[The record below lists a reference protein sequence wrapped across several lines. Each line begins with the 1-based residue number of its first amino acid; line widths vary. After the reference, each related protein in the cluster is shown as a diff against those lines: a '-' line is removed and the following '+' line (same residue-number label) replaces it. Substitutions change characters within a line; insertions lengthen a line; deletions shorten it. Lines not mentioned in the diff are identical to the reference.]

1 MDPVVTVDDDNVT
14 VEPGGQASVIVRVRN
29 LSSIV
34 EGFSLDVLGDA
45 APWAQVLPGKVEVL
59 PQGEAQATVLFAP
72 PPGVTTRAGQVPFG
86 IRAVSQVDPTASA
99 VVEGDLHVGN
109 VSLSQGRITPATS
122 KGRWSGKHRIEL
134 SNWGNTP
141 VRLALEVSD
150 PEEALGFLITPDVL
164 ELPLGTAGTAK
175 LKVRARKPFFRGA
188 PLRRSFRVVGRPLAP
203 GERRPA
209 PGPAPQPYGYDPD
222 QPAVDGAFEQR
233 PIIGRGVLP
242 VAMVALVAAGA
253 IGFLTSR
260 SGDDPEGE
268 TSPPPVPQA
277 FTAASLTG
285 DSVRLS
291 WEPGERADSYTA
303 FVVDPAT
310 RDDDRPRVVDQID
323 SIPGEQGQ
331 FDVPELEQST
341 EYCFQ
346 LAAVRGEA
354 TSART
359 DPQCATTAQVAG
371 PGAPATP
378 TDVTAERTDDGK
390 VRVSWVDASAGAANH
405 LVARGTSVLVVVE
418 PAVSEQIVDATDDE
432 LCFTVQ
438 AKQGDQVSEPSE
450 EACVEPAPEGGAGD
464 GAAGAAP
471 FVPGGVAPDDLGIV
485 AVPLAPPGLT
495 FVDDASGLALAEETR
510 LTLVA
515 QGLQPGLLLS
525 TDYPEL
531 TPRVSAAAYLVYLP
545 GFDTPG
551 DALAACAAQGLTC
564 ETYTPGSPRPGAR
577 SPVPPAA
584 GTATTAAPPTTPP
597 TTAPPL

>member
-45 APWAQVLPGKVEVL
+45 APWAQVLPGRLEVL

-72 PPGVTTRAGQVPFG
+72 PPGVATRAGQVPFG

-109 VSLSQGRITPATS
+109 VSLSQGKITPATS
-122 KGRWSGKHRIEL
+122 KGRWSGRHRIEL

-150 PEEALGFLITPDVL
+150 PDEALGFLITPDVL
-164 ELPLGTAGTAK
+164 ELPLGTTRTAK

-242 VAMVALVAAGA
+242 VAVVALVAAGA

-260 SGDDPEGE
+260 SGDDPKREI
-268 TSPPPVPQA
+268 TPPPAPRA

-285 DSVRLS
+285 DSIRLN

-303 FVVDPAT
+303 YVVDPAT
-310 RDDDRPRVVDQID
+310 RDDERPRVIDQID

-331 FDVPELEQST
+331 FDVPELEHST

-346 LAAVRGEA
+346 LAAIRGEA

-359 DPQCATTAQVAG
+359 DPQCASTAQVAG

-390 VRVSWVDASAGAANH
+390 VRVSWVDATDGAANH

-438 AKQGDQVSEPSE
+438 AKKGDQVSEPSE
-450 EACVEPAPEGGAGD
+450 EACVEPPPEGGAG
-464 GAAGAAP
+464 GEGGGGAGAVP
-471 FVPGGVAPDDLGIV
+471 FVPGGPAPGDLGVV
-485 AVPLAPPGLT
+485 AVPLTPPGLT
-495 FVDDASGLALAEETR
+495 FVDDASGLALAEQTR
-510 LTLVA
+510 QQLVA

-531 TPRVSAAAYLVYLP
+531 TPRVSAAAYLVHLP
-545 GFDTPG
+545 GFDTPE

-577 SPVPPAA
+577 NPVPPAA
-584 GTATTAAPPTTPP
+584 PTTNPP
-597 TTAPPL
+597 TTAPPP

>member
-1 MDPVVTVDDDNVT
+1 MDPVVTVDDDNVA

-29 LSSIV
+29 MSSIV

-45 APWAQVLPGKVEVL
+45 APWAQVLPGRLEVL
-59 PQGEAQATVLFAP
+59 PQSEAQATVLFAP
-72 PPGVTTRAGQVPFG
+72 PPGVATRAGQVPFG

-99 VVEGDLHVGN
+99 VVEGDLHVGS
-109 VSLSQGRITPATS
+109 VSLSQGKITPATS

-150 PEEALGFLITPDVL
+150 PDEALGFLIAPDVL
-164 ELPLGTAGTAK
+164 ELPLGTTGTAK

-209 PGPAPQPYGYDPD
+209 PGPAAQPYGYDPD

-260 SGDDPEGE
+260 SDDDPDPGP
-268 TSPPPVPQA
+268 TPPPAPRE

-303 FVVDPAT
+303 YVVDPAT
-310 RDDDRPRVVDQID
+310 RDDDRPRVIDQFD

-346 LAAVRGEA
+346 LAAVRGDA

-359 DPQCATTAQVAG
+359 DPQCAATAQVAG

-390 VRVSWVDASAGAANH
+390 VRVSWVDASGGAANH

-450 EACVEPAPEGGAGD
+450 EACVEPASQDDPSSGAGP
-464 GAAGAAP
+464 AP
-471 FVPGGVAPDDLGIV
+471 FVPGGPAPGDLGVV
-485 AVPLAPPGLT
+485 AVPLTPPGLT
-495 FVDDASGLALAEETR
+495 FVDDTSGLALAEQTR
-510 LTLVA
+510 QQLVA

-545 GFDTPG
+545 GFDTPE

-564 ETYTPGSPRPGAR
+564 ESYTPGSPRPGAR
-577 SPVPPAA
+577 NPVPPAA
-584 GTATTAAPPTTPP
+584 GTATTAASPTPP
-597 TTAPPL
+597 APAPAP